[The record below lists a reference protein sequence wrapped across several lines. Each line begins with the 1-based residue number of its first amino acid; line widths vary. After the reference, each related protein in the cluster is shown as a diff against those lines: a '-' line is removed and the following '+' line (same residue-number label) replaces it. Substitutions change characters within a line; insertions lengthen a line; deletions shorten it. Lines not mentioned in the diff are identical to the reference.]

1 MSLPGFPSALRF
13 DVKDIAR
20 LPGHDG
26 DAATVGNPAHC

>member
-20 LPGHDG
+20 LPDHDG
-26 DAATVGNPAHC
+26 GGHGG

>member
-20 LPGHDG
+20 LPDHDG
-26 DAATVGNPAHC
+26 GVPVRGGAP